1 MKRIIQLVFEVVAG
15 FAIAAV
21 LLAVLLPLLIRSGY
35 LEIGTTAGLWIV
47 GIVSLLCVTLVVFWP
62 GKSRR
67 E

>member
-1 MKRIIQLVFEVVAG
+1 MKRIIQLVFQVVAG

-21 LLAVLLPLLIRSGY
+21 LLAVLLPLLIRGGY

-47 GIVSLLCVTLVVFWP
+47 GVVSLLCITLVVFWP